1 MHAQNGPPVAQP
13 ESRRSRRRS
22 RRTFAA
28 VASATAAALLVA
40 ACGATGGSG
49 SGATDTAGQAYDA
62 NLTYWFWGESDIPG
76 ITKWMQGMATD
87 YTKLHPKV
95 HINLVPQS
103 TSTLIGAFQTAAQS
117 HSGPDVDTQW
127 ATLPTLTPYWDK
139 QATPISDYVPSS
151 ETSQWLN
158 TNENTTGGKVVA
170 MPLYLIG
177 VPLVWNKQLFREAG
191 LNPNDPPTTWSQLLA
206 DCAALKAHGITPLGM
221 GNKDGYFG
229 AWMFAIFAKQELASL
244 SNLESAIGNTGQFT
258 QSQLDTVLTNLYT
271 AEQELVQKG
280 YINSDV
286 SSLDLTQGWQLFPQ
300 KRAAM
305 SLTTDGNAMSW
316 AKTLGEDNIG
326 VEAPPT
332 WGNGALA
339 STYDVTQSS
348 DEFITAW
355 SKNQA
360 AAADFLAWLHQP
372 ANMSSLYQQTGAFPA
387 DKRFPVSSITD
398 SMAKELYQLDTSK
411 TSVWL
416 ENYLP
421 PQVDNDADIPAGQM
435 ILSGSGSVSK
445 AVALWNQV
453 LKEWRTEQPG
463 QFQQYKAWAANGS

>member
-1 MHAQNGPPVAQP
+1 
-13 ESRRSRRRS
+13 
-22 RRTFAA
+22 
-28 VASATAAALLVA
+28 
-40 ACGATGGSG
+40 
-49 SGATDTAGQAYDA
+49 
-62 NLTYWFWGESDIPG
+62 
-76 ITKWMQGMATD
+76 
-87 YTKLHPKV
+87 
-95 HINLVPQS
+95 
-103 TSTLIGAFQTAAQS
+103 
-117 HSGPDVDTQW
+117 
-127 ATLPTLTPYWDK
+127 
-139 QATPISDYVPSS
+139 
-151 ETSQWLN
+151 
-158 TNENTTGGKVVA
+158 

-229 AWMFAIFAKQELASL
+229 AWMFAIFAKQELASVN
-244 SNLESAIGNTGQFT
+244 SLESAIGNTGQFT
-258 QSQLDTVLTNLYT
+258 QSQLDTVLTNLYN

-326 VEAPPT
+326 VAAPPT

-355 SKNQA
+355 SQNQA

-372 ANMSSLYQQTGAFPA
+372 ANMNSLYQQTGAFPA

-398 SMAKELYQLDTSK
+398 PMAKELYQLDTSK

-435 ILSGSGSVSK
+435 ILSGSGSVSQ

-463 QFQQYKAWAANGS
+463 QFQQYKTWAANGS